1 MVVVIDSIVINK
13 TTRHGGIANMTT
25 AMDRT
30 APDAGNDD
38 GIVLSMHDKG
48 TEQVSERLLASA
60 ARLSRNAMTEIDWS
74 LPMDPTKYGCSPEW
88 SSLYGTAYWDEL
100 TEEQRISVT
109 RHEFASIMNIGI
121 WFEMILQEMVVRD
134 QYLGEYHSPEF
145 QFALTEIADE
155 CRHSIMFAKASEKM
169 VGTSYKPSKLVGR
182 LGKFF
187 KATAKNEI
195 AYAGILV
202 AEEVLD
208 VFQRGCMR
216 DDRVL
221 PFIRT
226 VNEIHVLEESRH
238 MKFAREEVRESLQG
252 VGRARRAFSALYI
265 SIGAYIIVSNLV
277 QRQAFVDAGLDGDRA
292 VAEMNSN
299 THFQSMIRSSC
310 AHLMEFLDEMGLL
323 TKPAMY
329 YYRKAHML

>member
-1 MVVVIDSIVINK
+1 
-13 TTRHGGIANMTT
+13 MTA
-25 AMDRT
+25 AMQHTD
-30 APDAGNDD
+30 ADAGATV
-38 GIVLSMHDKG
+38 ISMRDQG
-48 TEQVSERLLASA
+48 TQEVSERLLASA

-74 LPMDPTKYGCSPEW
+74 QPMDPTKYGCSPEW

-121 WFEMILQEMVVRD
+121 WFEMILQEMVIRD
-134 QYLGEYHSPEF
+134 QYLGAYHSPEF

-169 VGTSYKPSKLVGR
+169 VGTSYKPTKWVGR
-182 LGKFF
+182 LGKLF
-187 KATAKNEI
+187 KRTAKNEV
-195 AYAGILV
+195 AFAGILV

-221 PFIRT
+221 DFIRT

-238 MKFAREEVRESLQG
+238 MKFAREEVRESMDG
-252 VGRARRAFSALYI
+252 VGWARRQFSALYLSLI
-265 SIGAYIIVSNLV
+265 HI
-277 QRQAFVDAGLDGDRA
+277 
-292 VAEMNSN
+292 
-299 THFQSMIRSSC
+299 
-310 AHLMEFLDEMGLL
+310 
-323 TKPAMY
+323 
-329 YYRKAHML
+329 

>member
-1 MVVVIDSIVINK
+1 MTAAMERSENVISLRDQ
-13 TTRHGGIANMTT
+13 
-25 AMDRT
+25 
-30 APDAGNDD
+30 
-38 GIVLSMHDKG
+38 G
-48 TEQVSERLLASA
+48 TEEVSARLLASA

-74 LPMDPTKYGCSPEW
+74 KPMDPTKFGCSPEW

-121 WFEMILQEMVVRD
+121 WFEMILQEMVIRD
-134 QYLGEYHSPEF
+134 QYLGDYHGSEF
-145 QFALTEIADE
+145 QFALTEVADE
-155 CRHSIMFAKASEKM
+155 CRHSLMFAKASEKM
-169 VGTSYKPSKLVGR
+169 VGASYHPSKKVSR
-182 LGKFF
+182 LGKIFMQ
-187 KATAKNEI
+187 TAKNEV

-221 PFIRT
+221 DFIRT

-238 MKFAREEVRESLQG
+238 MKFAREEVRDSLEG
-252 VGRARRAFSALYI
+252 VSWARRQFSAFAVAV
-265 SIGAYIIVSNLV
+265 GAYFIVTSLV
-277 QRQAFVDAGLDGDRA
+277 QPKAFADAGLDVDRA
-292 VAEMNSN
+292 VREMRSNS
-299 THFQSMIRSSC
+299 HFHSMIRSSC
-310 AHLMEFLDEMGLL
+310 AHLMEFLDEVGLL
-323 TKPAMY
+323 TKPAMR

>member
-1 MVVVIDSIVINK
+1 MTAAMERTDNVI
-13 TTRHGGIANMTT
+13 
-25 AMDRT
+25 
-30 APDAGNDD
+30 
-38 GIVLSMHDKG
+38 SMRDEG
-48 TEQVSERLLASA
+48 TEEVSARLLASA

-74 LPMDPTKYGCSPEW
+74 EPMDPTKYGCSPEW
-88 SSLYGTAYWDEL
+88 SSLYGTDYWDEL

-121 WFEMILQEMVVRD
+121 WFEMILQEMVIRD
-134 QYLGEYHSPEF
+134 QYLGDYHGSEF

-155 CRHSIMFAKASEKM
+155 CRHSLMFAKASEKM
-169 VGTSYKPSKLVGR
+169 VGTSYRPSKKVAR
-182 LGKFF
+182 LGKIFMQ
-187 KATAKNEI
+187 TAKNEV

-221 PFIRT
+221 DFIRT

-238 MKFAREEVRESLQG
+238 MRFAREEVRESLRG
-252 VGRARRAFSALYI
+252 VSWARRQFSAL
-265 SIGAYIIVSNLV
+265 SVAIGAYFIVTSLV
-277 QRQAFVDAGLDGDRA
+277 QPKAFADAGLDVDRA
-292 VAEMNSN
+292 VREMRHNS
-299 THFQSMIRSSC
+299 HFHSMIRSSC
-310 AHLMEFLDEMGLL
+310 VHLMEFLDEVGLL
-323 TKPAMY
+323 TKPAMR

>member
-1 MVVVIDSIVINK
+1 
-13 TTRHGGIANMTT
+13 MTA

-30 APDAGNDD
+30 RDD
-38 GIVLSMHDKG
+38 TIRGGVAETDNVVSMRDEG
-48 TEQVSERLLASA
+48 TDEVSERLLASA

-74 LPMDPTKYGCSPEW
+74 APMDPSKYGCSPEW
-88 SSLYGTAYWDEL
+88 SSLYGTDYWDEL

-121 WFEMILQEMVVRD
+121 WFEMILQEMVIRD
-134 QYLGEYHSPEF
+134 QYLGEYHSAEF

-169 VGTSYKPSKLVGR
+169 VGTSYKPTKKVGR
-182 LGKFF
+182 LGKLF
-187 KATAKNEI
+187 KRTAKNEV

-238 MKFAREEVRESLQG
+238 MRFAREEVRESMDG
-252 VGRARRAFSALYI
+252 VGWARRQFSALYVAL
-265 SIGAYIIVSNLV
+265 GAYFIVTSLV
-277 QRQAFVDAGLDGDRA
+277 QKTAFADAGLDADRA
-292 VAEMNSN
+292 VAEMRSNS
-299 THFQSMIRSSC
+299 HFQSMIRSSC
-310 AHLMEFLDEMGLL
+310 AHLMDFLDEVGLL
-323 TKPAMY
+323 TRPAMY
-329 YYRKAHML
+329 YYRKANML

>member
-1 MVVVIDSIVINK
+1 
-13 TTRHGGIANMTT
+13 MTA
-25 AMDRT
+25 AMQHTD
-30 APDAGNDD
+30 ADAGATV
-38 GIVLSMHDKG
+38 ISMRDQG
-48 TEQVSERLLASA
+48 TQEVSERLLASA

-74 LPMDPTKYGCSPEW
+74 QPMDPTKYGCSPEW

-121 WFEMILQEMVVRD
+121 WFEMILQEMVIRD
-134 QYLGEYHSPEF
+134 QYLGAYHSPEF

-169 VGTSYKPSKLVGR
+169 VGTSYKPTKWVGR
-182 LGKFF
+182 LGKLF
-187 KATAKNEI
+187 KRTAKNEV
-195 AYAGILV
+195 AFAGILV

-221 PFIRT
+221 DFIRT

-238 MKFAREEVRESLQG
+238 MKFAREEVRESMEG
-252 VGRARRAFSALYI
+252 VGWARRQFSGLYVAL
-265 SIGAYIIVSNLV
+265 GAYFIVTSLV
-277 QRQAFVDAGLDGDRA
+277 QKQAFADAGLDADRA
-292 VAEMNSN
+292 VREMNSN
-299 THFQSMIRSSC
+299 SHFQSMIRGSC
-310 AHLMEFLDEMGLL
+310 AHLMEFLDEVGLL
-323 TKPAMY
+323 TRPAMH
-329 YYRKAHML
+329 YYRKANML

>member
-1 MVVVIDSIVINK
+1 MTVAMERTPGDGSGRESAAAHGDNVVSMRDQ
-13 TTRHGGIANMTT
+13 GAN
-25 AMDRT
+25 
-30 APDAGNDD
+30 
-38 GIVLSMHDKG
+38 
-48 TEQVSERLLASA
+48 EVSERLLASA
-60 ARLSRNAMTEIDWS
+60 ARLSRNALTEIDWS
-74 LPMDPTKYGCSPEW
+74 EPMDPTKYGCSPEW

-121 WFEMILQEMVVRD
+121 WFEMILQEMVIRD
-134 QYLGEYHSPEF
+134 QYLGAYHDPEF
-145 QFALTEIADE
+145 QFALTEVADE
-155 CRHSIMFAKASEKM
+155 CRHSIMFAKASQKM
-169 VGTSYKPSKLVGR
+169 VGTSYKPTKAVGR
-182 LGKFF
+182 LGKLF
-187 KATAKNEI
+187 KRTAKNEV

-238 MKFAREEVRESLQG
+238 MKFAREEVRESMEG
-252 VGRARRAFSALYI
+252 VGWARRQFSALYVAL
-265 SIGAYIIVSNLV
+265 GAYFIVTSLV
-277 QRQAFVDAGLDGDRA
+277 QKKAFADAGLDADRA

-299 THFQSMIRSSC
+299 SHFQSMIRSSC
-310 AHLMEFLDEMGLL
+310 AHLMEFLDEVGLL
-323 TKPAMY
+323 TRPAMH
-329 YYRKAHML
+329 YYRKANML

>member
-1 MVVVIDSIVINK
+1 
-13 TTRHGGIANMTT
+13 MTA

-30 APDAGNDD
+30 HAGEPEAPIDN
-38 GIVLSMHDKG
+38 VVSMHDQG
-48 TEQVSERLLASA
+48 TQEVSERLLASA

-121 WFEMILQEMVVRD
+121 WFEMILQEMVIRD
-134 QYLGEYHSPEF
+134 QYLGAYHSPEF

-169 VGTSYKPSKLVGR
+169 VGTSYKPTKWVGR
-182 LGKFF
+182 LGKLF
-187 KATAKNEI
+187 KRTARNEV

-238 MKFAREEVRESLQG
+238 MKFAREEVRESMQG
-252 VGRARRAFSALYI
+252 VGWFRRQFSAFYVAL
-265 SIGAYIIVSNLV
+265 GAYFIVSSLV
-277 QRQAFVDAGLDGDRA
+277 QRKAFEDAGLDADRA

-299 THFQSMIRSSC
+299 SHFQSMVRSSC
-310 AHLMEFLDEMGLL
+310 VHLMEFLDEVGLL
-323 TKPAMY
+323 TRPAMR
-329 YYRKAHML
+329 YYRKVHML

>member
-1 MVVVIDSIVINK
+1 
-13 TTRHGGIANMTT
+13 MTA

-30 APDAGNDD
+30 HAGEPEAPIDN
-38 GIVLSMHDKG
+38 VVSMHDQG
-48 TEQVSERLLASA
+48 TQEVSERLLASA

-121 WFEMILQEMVVRD
+121 WFEMILQEMVIRD
-134 QYLGEYHSPEF
+134 QYLGAYHSPEF

-169 VGTSYKPSKLVGR
+169 VGTSYKPTKWVGR
-182 LGKFF
+182 LGKLF
-187 KATAKNEI
+187 KRTARNEV

-238 MKFAREEVRESLQG
+238 MKFAREEVRESMQG
-252 VGRARRAFSALYI
+252 VGWFRRQFSALYVAL
-265 SIGAYIIVSNLV
+265 GAYFIVSSLV
-277 QRQAFVDAGLDGDRA
+277 QRKAFEDAGLDADRA

-299 THFQSMIRSSC
+299 SHFQSMVRSSC
-310 AHLMEFLDEMGLL
+310 VHLMEFLDEVGLL
-323 TKPAMY
+323 TRPAMR
-329 YYRKAHML
+329 YYRKVHML

>member
-1 MVVVIDSIVINK
+1 MTAAMGVPAEATGNVVSMVD
-13 TTRHGGIANMTT
+13 HGPN
-25 AMDRT
+25 
-30 APDAGNDD
+30 
-38 GIVLSMHDKG
+38 
-48 TEQVSERLLASA
+48 EVSERLLASA

-74 LPMDPTKYGCSPEW
+74 LPMDPGKYGCSPEW

-109 RHEFASIMNIGI
+109 RHEFASIMCIGI
-121 WFEMILQEMVVRD
+121 WFEMILQEMVIHD
-134 QYLGEYHSPEF
+134 QYLGAYHSPEF

-169 VGTSYKPSKLVGR
+169 VGRSYRPSRLVGR
-182 LGKFF
+182 LGKVF
-187 KATAKNEI
+187 KATAKNEV

-216 DDRVL
+216 DERVL

-238 MKFAREEVRESLQG
+238 MKFAREEVRELMAG
-252 VGRARRAFSALYI
+252 VGWARRQFSALYVAV
-265 SIGAYIIVSNLV
+265 GAYVIVTNLV
-277 QRQAFVDAGLDGDRA
+277 QKRAFADAGLDAERA
-292 VAEMNSN
+292 VAEMRHNS
-299 THFQSMIRSSC
+299 HFQSMTRSGC
-310 AHLMEFLDEMGLL
+310 VHLMEFLDEVGLL
-323 TKPAMY
+323 TRPAMRW
-329 YYRKAHML
+329 YRKANIL